1 MDFGYPLGMRFTRE
15 STPGINIIRG
25 YGGGELR
32 INDTV
37 YRGAVI
43 VSATS
48 LTHEPAILDLE
59 ALLAIDAARIMALE
73 PEVLL
78 LGTGAQ
84 QAFPPAHFS
93 ARYLRCGVGFETMN
107 TGAACRTYNV
117 LVGEQRRVVAMLLT
131 L

>member
-1 MDFGYPLGMRFTRE
+1 MRFHRDAAA
-15 STPGINIIRG
+15 GINIIRS

-43 VSATS
+43 VSGTQ
-48 LTHEPAILDLE
+48 LQHEPAIGALE
-59 ALLAIDAARIMALE
+59 ALLALDPARIMTFD

-78 LGTGAQ
+78 LGTGARQ
-84 QAFPPAHFS
+84 VFPPPSFS
-93 ARYLRCGVGFETMN
+93 ARYLSSGIGFEAMD

-117 LVGEQRRVVAMLLT
+117 LVGEQRRVVAMLLAS
-131 L
+131 

>member
-1 MDFGYPLGMRFTRE
+1 MRFIRE
-15 STPGINIIRG
+15 ATSAINIVRAH
-25 YGGGELR
+25 GGGELR

-43 VSATS
+43 MSATV
-48 LTHEPAILDLE
+48 LHHEPGILDLQS
-59 ALLAIDAARIMALE
+59 LLAIDAARIMALE

-84 QAFPPAHFS
+84 QTFPPASFS
-93 ARYLRCGVGFETMN
+93 ARYLSGGIGFEAMN

-117 LVGEQRRVVAMLLT
+117 LVGEQRRVVAMLLA
-131 L
+131 